1 MKKIMT
7 LVVILGLTTSIHA
20 YTKEDWRV
28 YDACKVR
35 VYDYIENGFDYEV
48 CKEMLDHKK
57 ALRKYGAESSYNY
70 WIKRLGK

>member
-1 MKKIMT
+1 MKKIFIL
-7 LVVILGLTTSIHA
+7 LVLIGISTGANA

-28 YDACKVR
+28 YDACKER
-35 VYDYIENGFDYEV
+35 VYDNKKNGFDYEA

-70 WIKRLGK
+70 WIKRLDK